1 MSYLTYQAHQDINFV
16 LERLV
21 VLNLT
26 LLHRFDCNLDAYT
39 PRKEELSVNTIE
51 LRW

>member
-26 LLHRFDCNLDAYT
+26 LLHRFDCYLDAYT
-39 PRKEELSVNTIE
+39 PRKEELVLI
-51 LRW
+51 L